1 MAGKAWVYVYVSLVP
16 IKLFENVCKI
26 SCHVVHTFVF
36 VITYVVE
43 LHSYRLLKNFSI
55 HVFRGEGMPGH
66 IIILL
71 VELAQCILTH
81 LYRKV

>member
-1 MAGKAWVYVYVSLVP
+1 MAGKAWVYVSLVP
-16 IKLFENVCKI
+16 IKLFENMCKI
-26 SCHVVHTFVF
+26 SCHNYCVYLFVF
-36 VITYVVE
+36 VITCVVE

-66 IIILL
+66 IIVLL
-71 VELAQCILTH
+71 CELAQCILTH